1 MSFTDILE
9 PYRVA
14 VDPHS
19 QRFYRLHR
27 NAGIGRYHALNPKF
41 RSKYWKFAI
50 LTKIT
55 EYYTAFKKKPPGK
68 SPQRPRGDL
77 SLLQNVFKWPQ
88 TTYIDH
94 RGTSSVLATGG
105 KYYQDTL
112 KNLQIQAVLG
122 GQTRGVFSLF
132 GTLPIKK

>member
-19 QRFYRLHR
+19 QRFYRLHP

-55 EYYTAFKKKPPGK
+55 EYYTAFKKKATRKKPTEAPG
-68 SPQRPRGDL
+68 
-77 SLLQNVFKWPQ
+77 
-88 TTYIDH
+88 
-94 RGTSSVLATGG
+94 
-105 KYYQDTL
+105 
-112 KNLQIQAVLG
+112 
-122 GQTRGVFSLF
+122 
-132 GTLPIKK
+132 